1 MLESPEVSVV
11 NLQPET
17 SSGFEQRFQVDLRI
31 TNPNQRELE
40 VDGLR
45 FELDVNGQRLA
56 RGQTGD
62 AVSVPRLGDAL
73 ISVHA
78 TTTLLDVLRQVWAA
92 QTAKGVRY
100 RVEGRVFLK
109 GLFPPHVDFEHEG
122 ELIAPPQPAAPA
134 PKHGSSEGRRSGGAA
149 AASVSPTPGTGSPPR
164 YPRLA
169 RSRAPRPAPAAC
181 T

>member
-1 MLESPEVSVV
+1 MLRLRVASGLALLALAGLASGCASLGSVMESPEVSVV
-11 NLQPET
+11 NLQPEA

-31 TNPNQRELE
+31 TNPNERPHE

-45 FELDVNGQRLA
+45 FTLDVNGERLA

-62 AVSVPRLGDAL
+62 SVTVPRLGDAV

-92 QTAKGVRY
+92 QTAKGVAY

-109 GLFPPHVDFEHEG
+109 GLFPPYVDFEHEG
-122 ELIAPPQPAAPA
+122 ELLAPPQPAAPA
-134 PKHGSSEGRRSGGAA
+134 PKG
-149 AASVSPTPGTGSPPR
+149 
-164 YPRLA
+164 
-169 RSRAPRPAPAAC
+169 
-181 T
+181 